1 MFRIC
6 WELLTFWRLILVDL
20 MQPCLNTGKYTIL
33 WVWLHEFKIRA
44 YHWLMISATKKYLTS
59 LPWLL
64 WIKYI
69 WSCWDF
75 PGGSDS
81 KESACSVGDQVWSLG
96 KNRSPGETN
105 AMQFS
110 VLAWRI
116 LWKEEPV
123 RIQSMVLQSQT
134 WTDQC
139 TLSFHFNSGLY
150 YLNMLY
156 AKDIKYVKN
165 QHFKWW

>member
-96 KNRSPGETN
+96 KKQVPWRNECYAIQCSCLENSVKRGACQDTVHGVAESDMNWSMHTFISL
-105 AMQFS
+105 QFRT
-110 VLAWRI
+110 VLF
-116 LWKEEPV
+116 E
-123 RIQSMVLQSQT
+123 
-134 WTDQC
+134 
-139 TLSFHFNSGLY
+139 
-150 YLNMLY
+150 Y
-156 AKDIKYVKN
+156 AICKRYKVCEKSA
-165 QHFKWW
+165 F

>member
-20 MQPCLNTGKYTIL
+20 IQLCLNTGKYTLL
-33 WVWLHEFKIRA
+33 WVWLYEFKIRA

-75 PGGSDS
+75 TGGSDS

-96 KNRSPGETN
+96 KTSPLEKRLLCNSVFLPREFYEKRSLSGYSPWGCRVRHDWVTN
-105 AMQFS
+105 TFTD
-110 VLAWRI
+110 VLFCDYI
-116 LWKEEPV
+116 NE
-123 RIQSMVLQSQT
+123 
-134 WTDQC
+134 C
-139 TLSFHFNSGLY
+139 TCIHYF
-150 YLNMLY
+150 
-156 AKDIKYVKN
+156 
-165 QHFKWW
+165 

>member
-81 KESACSVGDQVWSLG
+81 KQSACSVGDQVWSLG
-96 KNRSPGETN
+96 KTGPLEKRMLCNSVFLPGEFSEKRSLSGYSPWCCRVRHELIN
-105 AMQFS
+105 AH
-110 VLAWRI
+110 
-116 LWKEEPV
+116 
-123 RIQSMVLQSQT
+123 
-134 WTDQC
+134 
-139 TLSFHFNSGLY
+139 FHFTSIQDC
-150 YLNMLY
+150 
-156 AKDIKYVKN
+156 KKCKKS
-165 QHFKWW
+165 KWLSE